1 MNKKEQ
7 LKKQAQDLLKKVRD
21 LEIQEQQKIG
31 KLVMDLYENGKLRD
45 SSLREAVAKILGD
58 SPESDTA
65 ESNQSSLSTSAEAG
79 V

>member
-21 LEIQEQQKIG
+21 LEMQEQQKIG
-31 KLVMDLYENGKLRD
+31 RLVMDLYENNQLSD
-45 SSLREAVAKILGD
+45 SILREAVAKILGD

-65 ESNQSSLSTSAEAG
+65 ESKPSSLPTLAEAG